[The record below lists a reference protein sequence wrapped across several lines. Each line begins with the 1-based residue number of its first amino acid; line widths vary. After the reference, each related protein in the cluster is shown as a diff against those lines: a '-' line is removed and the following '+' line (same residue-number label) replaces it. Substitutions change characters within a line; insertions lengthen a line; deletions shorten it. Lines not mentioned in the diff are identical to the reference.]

1 MTFTGVDG
9 FSMGVCDICEQRK
22 SNGTHLV
29 GRTGE
34 LWVCRGCMMRAVTG
48 KKEELS
54 FMNP

>member
-1 MTFTGVDG
+1 
-9 FSMGVCDICEQRK
+9 MGVCDICERRK

-54 FMNP
+54 FVDP

>member
-1 MTFTGVDG
+1 MEF
-9 FSMGVCDICEQRK
+9 CDICEKRK
-22 SNGTHLV
+22 SKGTQLV

-54 FMNP
+54 FMDC